1 MQEEQIE
8 EFDQK
13 PSTGWRVIRG
23 AVALVVAMGLLYI
36 SGVYQYF
43 FFQRTSPEITQEQ
56 TQTAIDAYMLTIPLT
71 IFIVHNNQ
79 SYGSERDQQDARRL
93 VREAGKIWQQ
103 ANIALE
109 IQEMYTVQKSD
120 RQIEVLYGDANQ
132 FARDLGGFETTSIN
146 VVLVGSLQGLN
157 GVSFGG
163 LPLIAVADYTTV
175 YDFRVLAHEIGHRLG
190 LPHVQQESR
199 LMHQGA
205 NSFGLSLPEITTARE
220 FAEGFK

>member
-1 MQEEQIE
+1 MQQEQIE

-13 PSTGWRVIRG
+13 PSTGWRVVRG
-23 AVALVVAMGLLYI
+23 AVALVVAMGLIYI

-56 TQTAIDAYMLTIPLT
+56 TQTAIDAQMITIPLT
-71 IFIVHNNQ
+71 IFIVQNNQ
-79 SYGSERDQQDARRL
+79 AYGSKRDQQDVLRL
-93 VREAGKIWQQ
+93 VREAAKIWQQ

-109 IQEMYTVQKSD
+109 IQEIYTVQKSD
-120 RQIEVLYGDANQ
+120 RQIEVLYRDANQ
-132 FARDLGGFETTSIN
+132 FARDLGGLESSTVN

-163 LPLIAVADYTTV
+163 VPMVAVADYTTV

-190 LPHVQQESR
+190 LPHVQNESR

-205 NSFGLSLPEITTARE
+205 NSFDLSLPEITTARE

>member
-1 MQEEQIE
+1 MEQEQIE
-8 EFDQK
+8 EFEQK
-13 PSTGWRVIRG
+13 PSTAWRVVRG
-23 AVALVVAMGLLYI
+23 AVALAVAIGLLYI

-56 TQTAIDAYMLTIPLT
+56 TQTAIDAHMLTIPLT
-71 IFIVHNNQ
+71 IFIAQNDQ
-79 SYGSERDQQDARRL
+79 AYGSKRTERDVQRL
-93 VREAGKIWQQ
+93 VAEASKIWQQ
-103 ANIALE
+103 ANVTLE
-109 IQEMYTVQKSD
+109 IQEIYTVQKSD

-132 FARDLGGFETTSIN
+132 FARDLGGLESSTIN
-146 VVLVGSLQGLN
+146 VVLVGNLQGLN

-205 NSFGLSLPEITTARE
+205 NSFELSLPEITTARE